1 MGKTTK
7 RLYDW
12 RNGASPFF
20 ADGVYTHDNIFN
32 ATVGIIKS
40 ISVYNSNAGVST
52 LTLSILDSSTSAITI
67 YDKHALA
74 TDTKHEFLKGDNS
87 TVLILEEGDKIQ
99 MLSDVADPIVTIS
112 VLQQDRT

>member
-1 MGKTTK
+1 MANAYKLHITT
-7 RLYDW
+7 LAS
-12 RNGASPFF
+12 GAK
-20 ADGVYTHDNIFN
+20 ADCYTVPA

-40 ISVYNSNAGVST
+40 ISIYNPNAGVST
-52 LTLSILDSSTSAITI
+52 LTLSILDSSTSATTI

>member
-1 MGKTTK
+1 MANAYKLHITT
-7 RLYDW
+7 LAS
-12 RNGASPFF
+12 GAK
-20 ADGVYTHDNIFN
+20 ADCYTVPV

-40 ISVYNSNAGVST
+40 ISVYNANAGVST
-52 LTLSILDSSTSAITI
+52 LTFTILDSSTSATTI

-74 TDTKHEFLKGDNS
+74 ADTKHEFLKGDNS